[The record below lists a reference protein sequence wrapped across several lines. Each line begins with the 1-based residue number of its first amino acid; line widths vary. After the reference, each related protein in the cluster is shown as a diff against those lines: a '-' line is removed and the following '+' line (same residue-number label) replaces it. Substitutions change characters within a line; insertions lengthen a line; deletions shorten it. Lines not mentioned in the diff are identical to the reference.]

1 MTTDERKEWMLSLR
15 ECGLTY
21 KEIGEVTG
29 TSKQRVFQL
38 IGKNDKARF
47 KPITEEQCIY
57 DGLRNW
63 MNENRISRAELVRM
77 MYGTLHSSCLD
88 RLRGWLKGTEMT
100 MYSIN
105 KILAVT
111 GLTYEQAFLRR
122 KNSNEKAD

>member
-1 MTTDERKEWMLSLR
+1 MTKDERKEWMLSLR

-38 IGKNDKARF
+38 IGKIDKARF
-47 KPITEEQCIY
+47 KPITEELCIY

-63 MNENRISRAELVRM
+63 MNENRVSRAEFTRM
-77 MYGTLHSSCLD
+77 MWGSLHQVNHQ
-88 RLRGWLKGTEMT
+88 RLREWLKGKGMT

-105 KILAVT
+105 KILAAT
-111 GLTYEQAFLRR
+111 GLTYEEAFLGG
-122 KNSNEKAD
+122 KNNEKAD

>member
-1 MTTDERKEWMLSLR
+1 MTQNERKEWMLSLR

-38 IGKNDKARF
+38 IGKIDKARF
-47 KPITEEQCIY
+47 KPITEELCIY

-63 MNENRISRAELVRM
+63 MNENRVSRAEFTRM
-77 MYGTLHSSCLD
+77 MWGSLHQVNHQ
-88 RLRGWLKGTEMT
+88 RLREWLKGKGMT

-105 KILAVT
+105 KILTTT
-111 GLTYEQAFLRR
+111 GLTYEEAFLGG
-122 KNSNEKAD
+122 NNNEKAN